1 MGYFIMLLSE
11 FFSSVYRPLRLRGK
25 SAASTRLYG
34 CLLRSFDRFLL
45 RRGEVSDLDDLTI
58 AAYLERRADA
68 GRSPYTIE
76 RERCGLL
83 ALARLARER
92 GLLAVMPSCPQGALP
107 ERVPQAWT
115 VEQLRTLIAA
125 AEAQPGMV
133 GAVPAGLWWS
143 TLLLVLYQ
151 TGERI
156 TAIVDTPAANYRRPH
171 LLVTAECRKG
181 KKRDRVYELSA
192 DVCDLIE
199 RMALDTTGQGKLFPW
214 PLCRTYLWGR
224 MKKMVRAAG
233 LGEGR
238 SFRFHGVRRA
248 ALSHYAAAG
257 GDAAAMADHASPR
270 TTARWYLDPRI
281 TNTGPRPCD
290 VLPRI
295 DARIMPRQ

>member
-1 MGYFIMLLSE
+1 MLLCE
-11 FFSSVYRPLRLRGK
+11 FFTNVYRPLRLRGK

-34 CLLRSFDRFLL
+34 CLFRSFDRFLL

-58 AAYLERRADA
+58 AAYLERRAAA
-68 GRSPYTIE
+68 GLSPYTVE

-92 GLLAVMPSCPQGALP
+92 NLLATMPACPQAALP

-115 VEQLRTLIAA
+115 VEQLQTLIEAA
-125 AEAQPGMV
+125 RLQPGRI
-133 GAVPAGLWWS
+133 GAVAACDFWPA
-143 TLLLVLYQ
+143 LLLVLYES
-151 TGERI
+151 GERI
-156 TAIVDTPAANYRRPH
+156 SAIMDTPAANYRRPH
-171 LLVTAECRKG
+171 LLVPAECRKG
-181 KKRDRVYELSA
+181 KKRDRVYQLSA
-192 DVCDLIE
+192 GVCDLLD
-199 RMALDTTGQGKLFPW
+199 RLRLDTTGQGPLFPW
-214 PLCRTYLWGR
+214 PLSRTYLWGR
-224 MKKMVRAAG
+224 MKRMVKGAG

-238 SFRFHGVRRA
+238 GFRFHGVRRA
-248 ALSHYAAAG
+248 ALSHFAAAG

-281 TNTGPRPCD
+281 TDHGPRPCN